1 MEAEEARAM
10 QPGGENNAAPLPL
23 HLQGKRGSGF
33 MGDGALKPG
42 RANLR
47 LVRRAIKNNWPVP
60 NDLKQSI
67 IDQLRLLVEASDD
80 EEIIIKAAK
89 AIMDAAN
96 QNTKLLELEL
106 KAIDLLLKQERE
118 DREARE
124 KISQPAGG
132 TTVNVTN
139 VSISADT
146 QALRSRA
153 LEILTSLSQ
162 RAGIEG
168 ADGDSGTINA
178 ESAAVGGPVGDANE
192 ADSATG

>member
-1 MEAEEARAM
+1 MEAEEAGTM

-23 HLQGKRGSGF
+23 HLQGKRGNGF

-124 KISQPAGG
+124 KINQPAGG
-132 TTVNVTN
+132 TTVNVNINTD
-139 VSISADT
+139 SHSRRSE
-146 QALRSRA
+146 ALA
-153 LEILTSLSQ
+153 ILTALSE
-162 RAGIEG
+162 RAGNRTI
-168 ADGDSGTINA
+168 DGTA
-178 ESAAVGGPVGDANE
+178 EPAAGEN
-192 ADSATG
+192 S